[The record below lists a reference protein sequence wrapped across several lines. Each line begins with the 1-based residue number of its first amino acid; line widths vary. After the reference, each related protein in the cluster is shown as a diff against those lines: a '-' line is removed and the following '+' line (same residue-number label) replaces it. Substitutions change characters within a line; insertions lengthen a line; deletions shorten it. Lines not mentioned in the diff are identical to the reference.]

1 MYLES
6 QQLLIIRKCQA
17 GDLDAFRILVENYQ
31 DFAYNLAF
39 KILANEE
46 DAKDIVQE
54 TFIRI
59 WKNIKKYDSKNKFT
73 TWLYKIVVNLC
84 LDNLKMKKRRN
95 IQYANAE
102 NNEQPYNIG
111 SGEDVEQIIIQKEM
125 IELIASLTEKL
136 TPKQRVVFVL
146 FFLQEKSIEEIKSI
160 TSMSKGNVKSNV
172 YYARKNMQL
181 LLENKL
187 MDSKTVEP

>member
-1 MYLES
+1 MES
-6 QQLLIIRKCQA
+6 QQLLIIKKCQA
-17 GDLDAFRILVENYQ
+17 GDLDAFRFLVESNQ

-54 TFIRI
+54 AFIRV

-95 IQYANAE
+95 IQSSTAALKAQQ
-102 NNEQPYNIG
+102 NNVS
-111 SGEDVEQIIIQKEM
+111 SGEDIEQKVIQAEM
-125 IELIASLTEKL
+125 ASLINTMTEKL
-136 TPKQRVVFVL
+136 TPKQRIMFVL
-146 FFLQEKSIEEIKSI
+146 FFLQEKSIEEIKTI
-160 TSMSKGNVKSNV
+160 TGMSNGNIKSNI
-172 YYARKNMQL
+172 YYARKNMKL

-187 MDSKTVEP
+187 MVSKTVES

>member
-6 QQLLIIRKCQA
+6 QQLLIIKKCQA
-17 GDLDAFRILVENYQ
+17 GDLDAFRFLVESNQ

-54 TFIRI
+54 AFIRV

-95 IQYANAE
+95 IQSSTAALKAQQ
-102 NNEQPYNIG
+102 NNVS
-111 SGEDVEQIIIQKEM
+111 SGEDIEQKVIQAEM
-125 IELIASLTEKL
+125 ASLINTMTEKL
-136 TPKQRVVFVL
+136 TPKQRIMFVL
-146 FFLQEKSIEEIKSI
+146 FFLQEKSIEEIKTI
-160 TSMSKGNVKSNV
+160 TGMSNGNIKSNI
-172 YYARKNMQL
+172 YYARKNMKL

-187 MDSKTVEP
+187 MVSKTVES